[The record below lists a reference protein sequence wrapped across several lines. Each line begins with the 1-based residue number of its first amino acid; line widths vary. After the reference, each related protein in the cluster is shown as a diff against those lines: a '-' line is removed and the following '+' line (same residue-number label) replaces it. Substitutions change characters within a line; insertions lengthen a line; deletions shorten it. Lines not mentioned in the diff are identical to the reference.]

1 MHFLGKSSLLEGCSL
16 LPSSLLH
23 IRPNFFYKL
32 QIQCLPPLYFV
43 SILKNLCSL
52 CSRDR
57 SFAVAQN
64 VDNFLD
70 IAFIGRG
77 NDTSSANSI

>member
-23 IRPNFFYKL
+23 IRPNFFSNCKN
-32 QIQCLPPLYFV
+32 PLYFV